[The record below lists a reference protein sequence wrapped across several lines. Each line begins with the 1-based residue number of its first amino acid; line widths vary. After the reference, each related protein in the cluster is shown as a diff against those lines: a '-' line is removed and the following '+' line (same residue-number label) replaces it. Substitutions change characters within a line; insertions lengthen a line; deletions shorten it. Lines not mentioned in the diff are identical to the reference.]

1 MTKEEF
7 VELEKQAES
16 EKLNDGIQ
24 KMQDDIYNECVSI
37 YNEIF
42 DFCYEND
49 LEPDVVIQ
57 ILVRQLSS
65 TRRNQIK
72 KDGYISKI
80 YKVRGEK

>member
-7 VELEKQAES
+7 AKLEQEAELEQE
-16 EKLNDGIQ
+16 EEVCQ
-24 KMQDDIYNECVSI
+24 QMHDDIYHEFVYM

-49 LEPDVVIQ
+49 LEPDAVIQ
-57 ILVRQLSS
+57 IITKKLSD
-65 TRRNQIK
+65 TRRKQIK

-80 YKVRGEK
+80 